1 MSQAALRKGVG
12 LWSVIALGLGT
23 AVGVSIFSV
32 LAPAT
37 AVAGPA
43 MLLSV
48 ALAAV
53 PMFLIAIPYAFMG
66 SALPTAGASFEWTRR
81 FISPEIG
88 FATSW
93 LRIVSSTGAML
104 ILALVLVRYASM
116 IIPMPVKPAMLVMY
130 ALVFSL
136 NLLGVGVAAR
146 VQTVLMGVLLAVFAV
161 FIVWGAPSIQ
171 RQSFVPFMPEG
182 WVGALAAVPLLVGL
196 FFGIEAATEVGDEVR
211 DSRRAIP
218 IGIAASMLAAIA
230 LYLLMA
236 VTALGVLGPQALAA
250 SETPLLDAAAVFM
263 GQDVAKLVIVFAAV
277 AAITKS
283 LNSLCLIF
291 SRYLFAMGRAGAL
304 PAILSRV
311 HPRFGTPHV
320 ALATAFGFCMLGL
333 LLPMNLTSL
342 FLAVNIPSMIQSI
355 AICLAA
361 AVIAKKH
368 PEIYAQA
375 RFKLGKRATVASAWV
390 GVASA
395 LFVVALGFTT
405 DWKPYAALGVWGLV
419 GLVFYV
425 ATGRAKTLRRGE

>member
-104 ILALVLVRYASM
+104 ILTLVLVRYASM
-116 IIPMPVKPAMLVMY
+116 ILPMPVKPAMLVMY

-146 VQTVLMGVLLAVFAV
+146 VQTILMGVLLVIFAV
-161 FIVWGAPSIQ
+161 FIVWGAPSVQ
-171 RQSFVPFMPEG
+171 PQSFVPFMPEG

-230 LYLLMA
+230 LYLLVA
-236 VTALGVLGPQALAA
+236 TTALGVLGAEALAA

-263 GQDVAKLVIVFAAV
+263 GQDVAKLVIVFVAV

-291 SRYLFAMGRAGAL
+291 AMGRAGAL
-304 PAILSRV
+304 PAVLSRV

-361 AVIAKKH
+361 AVIARKH
-368 PEIYAQA
+368 PDIYAQA
-375 RFKLGKRATVASAWV
+375 RFKLGKRATVVSAWV

-405 DWKPYAALGVWGLV
+405 DWKPYAALSVWGLV
-419 GLVFYV
+419 GLVFYLV
-425 ATGRAKTLRRGE
+425 TGRAKTLRRGG